1 MDGCVALLHIVE
13 VVKRTGR
20 GGEWPTGTNPAAPA
34 TWNWLGHEPLG
45 EPQAQGRILKLNLY
59 RKRRVQLAIFQC
71 QVIAGTYPGVIP
83 VGVNC

>member
-20 GGEWPTGTNPAAPA
+20 GGEWPTGTKPA